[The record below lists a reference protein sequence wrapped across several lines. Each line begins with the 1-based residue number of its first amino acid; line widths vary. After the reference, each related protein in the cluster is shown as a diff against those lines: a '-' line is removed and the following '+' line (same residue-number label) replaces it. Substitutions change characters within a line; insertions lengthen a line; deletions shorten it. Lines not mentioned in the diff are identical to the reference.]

1 MDEKKI
7 QQAIELLRSADHV
20 TVFTGAGIS
29 VESGIPP
36 FRGKNGIWN
45 TIDPQILEMGYFQKH
60 PEVSWPLIKKIFFD
74 TFKNAEPNMA
84 HKNIATLESM
94 GIVKSIITQNIDN
107 LHQRA
112 GSKNV
117 IEFHG
122 NSRKL
127 VCLKYHKYIE
137 IAEEV
142 LDDLPPRCPY
152 CSSVLKP
159 DFVFFGE
166 SIPEPARSLSFQEA
180 DLADMF
186 LLIGTTG
193 VIQPASQLPLSAKA
207 NGAKV
212 IEINT
217 TPSEY
222 TSMITDVFLQG
233 KSTSMMEEILKR
245 IMR

>member
-1 MDEKKI
+1 MDKKKI
-7 QQAIELLRSADHV
+7 QRAVDLLRSADHV

-36 FRGKNGIWN
+36 FRGEDGIWN
-45 TIDPQILEMGYFQKH
+45 TIDPQILELNYFFDH
-60 PEVSWPLIKKIFFD
+60 PLASWRLIKKIFYD
-74 TFKNAEPNMA
+74 TFKNAEPNTA

-94 GIVKSIITQNIDN
+94 GIVKSVITQNIDN

-127 VCLKYHKYIE
+127 VCLKCLKYVE
-137 IAEEV
+137 ITEDL

-152 CSSVLKP
+152 CLSVLKP

-166 SIPEPARSLSFQEA
+166 SIPDPARSLSFQEA
-180 DLADMF
+180 DLADVF

-193 VIQPASQLPLSAKA
+193 
-207 NGAKV
+207 
-212 IEINT
+212 
-217 TPSEY
+217 
-222 TSMITDVFLQG
+222 
-233 KSTSMMEEILKR
+233 
-245 IMR
+245 